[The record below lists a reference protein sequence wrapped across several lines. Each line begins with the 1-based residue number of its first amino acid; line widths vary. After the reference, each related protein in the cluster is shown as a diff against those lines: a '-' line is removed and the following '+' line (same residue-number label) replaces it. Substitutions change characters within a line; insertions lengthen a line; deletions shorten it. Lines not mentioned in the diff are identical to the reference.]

1 LSSPPGAVK
10 ARLAGKVP
18 IVSQERGGSRA
29 ITISR
34 VAEAE
39 IGADLRPRVQALLQA
54 SFAEYPSRSYFKLP
68 PHFRY
73 LAMAGGQLA
82 AQMGVELRV
91 IRIDDDVVR
100 TFGVVDLCVR
110 QAERSCGLAG
120 RLLAELTEY
129 ARSCGMDFI
138 ILFADDSR
146 LYDRNGWVRAGNRCS
161 WVKIHDHRTL
171 GLATAEDT
179 GALMVK
185 AIGGQPWP
193 EGEVDLLGHV
203 F

>member
-1 LSSPPGAVK
+1 VDL
-10 ARLAGKVP
+10 
-18 IVSQERGGSRA
+18 ERGDGKA
-29 ITISR
+29 GTISR
-34 VAEAE
+34 IAEAE
-39 IGADLRPRVQALLQA
+39 IGEDFRSQVQALLQA
-54 SFAEYPSRSYFKLP
+54 SFDEYPSRAYFKLP

-73 LAMAGGQLA
+73 LAVSDGKLA

-91 IRIDDDVVR
+91 IRAGDSVLR

-110 QAERSCGLAG
+110 QTERSCGLAG

-129 ARSCGMDFI
+129 ARFCGMDFI

-146 LYDRNGWVRAGNRCS
+146 LYERNGWVRAGNPCT

-171 GLATAEDT
+171 GLAQAEDT

-185 AIGGQPWP
+185 PTGEQSWP

>member
-1 LSSPPGAVK
+1 MT
-10 ARLAGKVP
+10 
-18 IVSQERGGSRA
+18 IV
-29 ITISR
+29 R

-39 IGADLRPRVQALLQA
+39 IGEGLRQQVQALLQA
-54 SFAEYPSRSYFKLP
+54 SFAEYPSRTYFKLP

-73 LAMAGGQLA
+73 LALADGKLA

-91 IRIDDDVVR
+91 IRLGDTVMR
-100 TFGVVDLCVR
+100 TFGVVDLCVSES
-110 QAERSCGLAG
+110 ERSRGLAG
-120 RLLAELTEY
+120 LLLAELTEY

-146 LYDRNGWVRAGNRCS
+146 VYDRNGWVRAGNPCS

-171 GLATAEDT
+171 GLAQAEDT

-185 AIGGQPWP
+185 PIGKQAWP